1 MAMALTLQIDKL
13 TPRTADDLIVEFLAY
28 AHGAGSGED
37 LEVDMRALH
46 FIDPYGLLVL
56 CLLARYGSIL
66 AQRVAFHLPRAHA
79 LRTYLGRVRFAEAVD
94 GVDFIGPAP
103 LVDHGR
109 EKTDSEALLE
119 ITRIEERVD
128 VEAVLGK
135 IGQRVEAILAE
146 ELRYTEVE
154 ISQFKNVVAEL
165 CHNILDHSENWG
177 YLTAQRYTDSRAGR
191 KYVVIGVGDLGIGI
205 KKSLSVRYD
214 SAEWSHG
221 QAVVNSLKKHFSR
234 DEARGLG
241 LYIVNQICNRY
252 NGSLHIRT
260 GDTRGY
266 VRGQRHWEHVS
277 AHFPGTQIAI
287 ALYQRDGA

>member
-1 MAMALTLQIDKL
+1 MALIVQTDKL
-13 TPRTADDLIVEFLAY
+13 TPRTADELIVDFLGY
-28 AHGAGSGED
+28 AHGALPGDD
-37 LEVDMRALH
+37 LEVDLGALH
-46 FIDPYGLLVL
+46 FIDPYGLLAL
-56 CLLARYGSIL
+56 CLLARYGRIL
-66 AQRVAFHLPRAHA
+66 SARVAFHLPQAYA

-94 GVDFIGPAP
+94 GIDLKGPTLVVDQE
-103 LVDHGR
+103 R
-109 EKTDSEALLE
+109 EKTASETLLE

-154 ISQFKNVVAEL
+154 INQFKNVVAEL

-177 YLTAQRYTDSRAGR
+177 YLTAQRYVDSRAGK

-205 KKSLSVRYD
+205 KKSLSVRYE

-221 QAVVNSLKKHFSR
+221 EAILNSLKKHFSR
-234 DEARGLG
+234 DTTRGLG

-252 NGSLHIRT
+252 NGSLHIRS
-260 GDTRGY
+260 GDTRVY
-266 VRGQRHWEHVS
+266 IRGQRHWEHVS
-277 AHFPGTQIAI
+277 THFPGTQIAI
-287 ALYQRDGA
+287 ALYQRDGG

>member
-1 MAMALTLQIDKL
+1 MPLLDC
-13 TPRTADDLIVEFLAY
+13 R
-28 AHGAGSGED
+28 
-37 LEVDMRALH
+37 
-46 FIDPYGLLVL
+46 GLVKDYPGK
-56 CLLARYGSIL
+56 R
-66 AQRVAFHLPRAHA
+66 
-79 LRTYLGRVRFAEAVD
+79 AVD

-103 LVDHGR
+103 LVDQGR

-177 YLTAQRYTDSRAGR
+177 YLTAQRYTDPREGR

-205 KKSLSVRYD
+205 KKSLSVRYE
-214 SAEWSHG
+214 SAAWSHG
-221 QAVVNSLKKHFSR
+221 QAITNSLRKHFSR
-234 DEARGLG
+234 DTTRGLG

-252 NGSLHIRT
+252 NGSLHSAIERGDIDPPLAPLPFSGWLKWRAGPGRRALSIRPMAPRPKTPTRSPRRT
-260 GDTRGY
+260 GASRTAPRAKSVGSQDSYAHPCVRQACGRRGADL
-266 VRGQRHWEHVS
+266 G
-277 AHFPGTQIAI
+277 
-287 ALYQRDGA
+287 